1 MRSTSKKYCRITV
14 IMYLVISLAIP
25 PVVVNA
31 RQGAVYAANKAPDAL
46 RTKITRTWMDES
58 IDKVLMDLADDAG
71 IDIVKSPKV
80 TGKVTAKVTDVPLEE
95 ALGNILA
102 AHDYTYV
109 ATDNMI
115 RVVPVSE
122 IALAKEELISKVYRI
137 TYADANEVAA
147 SLRNFVSEKGKV
159 AVNRGTN
166 HIVVTDT
173 ENKIKAVDKFIAELD
188 RQTQQVLVEVKI
200 YEITTREGFNLEAA
214 LRAGRVI
221 PLEAQGV
228 VNPTTTTTTVT
239 PGYTTTTV
247 ADSATV
253 APGYTT
259 TTKADSATVAPGY
272 TTTTKA
278 DSMTAT
284 GGYTKS
290 TVAERDE
297 IARNWTESMSHDAI
311 GTTNDYDELTQYQES
326 VNPLAPERTD
336 TTTET
341 MPDTTSSQTDTTT
354 VTRPDITSSQTDT
367 TTVTRPDITSSQT
380 DTTTV
385 TRPEVKTTETTTVEQ
400 GSTGYYTRKRGK
412 PFVGGS
418 FDRTRGGTLS
428 FSLLNDAVD
437 FEFALSMLK
446 KQVEAKLLANPRI
459 LVLDNETAD
468 FGIIREIPYRE
479 LRQVAREDPITYTE
493 FKDVGVQLKVTP
505 HIARDGV
512 IKLHVMPEFG
522 VLVSQNAISVLRGQ
536 DNTGRDM
543 YQTVLGVPTVDT
555 RRADTVAL
563 IKDGQTIAIGGLRK
577 RQTSKDISKVPLFG
591 DIPLIGNLFRSSS
604 ESVEISELVVLI
616 TPRIIGDTQVV
627 APELSE
633 DGENGVPK
641 AFREAQKP
649 KELPRATG
657 QSARV
662 DLKATESTQA
672 DSLLAERS
680 PKVMMQ
686 LAYAH
691 LKMGRYDLAKDVLT
705 SVIEHRADTSTTH
718 QYLGYCHLNLGD
730 LDKAT
735 DSYARA
741 IELND
746 ADWEA
751 HRGLG
756 VVYML
761 KARRI
766 SDVDLA
772 AKGIEHW
779 RRSLEI
785 KPDQKNA
792 ETLAKI
798 IETYSQ

>member
-1 MRSTSKKYCRITV
+1 V
-14 IMYLVISLAIP
+14 
-25 PVVVNA
+25 
-31 RQGAVYAANKAPDAL
+31 PDDWDGQSG
-46 RTKITRTWMDES
+46 TKITRTWMDES
-58 IDKVLMDLADDAG
+58 IDKVLMDLADDAR

-80 TGKVTAKVTDVPLEE
+80 TGKVTAKVTGVPLEE
-95 ALGNILA
+95 ALANILA

-122 IALAKEELISKVYRI
+122 IALAKEELVSKVYRI

-173 ENKIKAVDKFIAELD
+173 EQKIKAVDKFITELD

-200 YEITTREGFNLEAA
+200 YEITTREGFDLEGA

-239 PGYTTTTV
+239 PGYTTATTV
-247 ADSATV
+247 ARDELPHNTSDTTV
-253 APGYTT
+253 TPEYTT
-259 TTKADSATVAPGY
+259 TTTAARDELAHNTSETTIRSGTDPFSESITRTDPGADRTDRTTVTMPEI
-272 TTTTKA
+272 TTTNTHA
-278 DSMTAT
+278 DPGAD
-284 GGYTKS
+284 
-290 TVAERDE
+290 R
-297 IARNWTESMSHDAI
+297 
-311 GTTNDYDELTQYQES
+311 
-326 VNPLAPERTD
+326 
-336 TTTET
+336 
-341 MPDTTSSQTDTTT
+341 TDTTT
-354 VTRPDITSSQTDT
+354 VTMPDITS
-367 TTVTRPDITSSQT
+367 
-380 DTTTV
+380 
-385 TRPEVKTTETTTVEQ
+385 TETTVQ
-400 GSTGYYTRKRGK
+400 QSPTGYYTRKRGK

-418 FDRTRGGTLS
+418 FDRARGGTLS

-468 FGIIREIPYRE
+468 FGIIREVPYRE
-479 LRQVAREDPITYTE
+479 LLQVSREAPMTYTE

-512 IKLHVMPEFG
+512 IKLHVIPEFG

-536 DNTGRDM
+536 DNAGRDM

-577 RQTSKDISKVPLFG
+577 RQTSKDISKVPVIG

-616 TPRIIGDTQVV
+616 TPRIIGDPQVV

-633 DGENGVPK
+633 DGENGIPK

-649 KELPRATG
+649 KELPQATG
-657 QSARV
+657 ESARV
-662 DLKATESTQA
+662 DTKATESTEA
-672 DSLLAERS
+672 GSLLAERG
-680 PKVMMQ
+680 PNVMMQ

-691 LKMGRYDLAKDVLT
+691 LKMQRYDLAKDVLT
-705 SVIEHRADTSTTH
+705 SVIERKGDDSTTH
-718 QYLGYCHLNLGD
+718 QYLGYCYLKLGD
-730 LDKAT
+730 LDKAI
-735 DSYARA
+735 DSYGRA
-741 IELND
+741 VELND

-756 VVYML
+756 VAYML
-761 KARRI
+761 KAR
-766 SDVDLA
+766 STGDEGLA
-772 AKGIEHW
+772 AKAIEQW
-779 RRSLEI
+779 RKSLDI

-792 ETLAKI
+792 QTLVKM

>member
-14 IMYLVISLAIP
+14 LMYLVISLVVP
-25 PVVVNA
+25 PAVVNA
-31 RQGAVYAANKAPDAL
+31 QKGAVYAVNKAPEAL

-58 IDKVLMDLADDAG
+58 IDKVLMDLADDAR

-122 IALAKEELISKVYRI
+122 IAIAKEELISKVYRI
-137 TYADANEVAA
+137 TYADANEVVA

-173 ENKIKAVDKFIAELD
+173 EQKIKAVDKFITELD

-200 YEITTREGFNLEAA
+200 YEITTREGFDLEGAMRAA
-214 LRAGRVI
+214 RVI

-239 PGYTTTTV
+239 PGYTTTTL
-247 ADSATV
+247 ADSAKET
-253 APGYTT
+253 PGYTT
-259 TTKADSATVAPGY
+259 KTV
-272 TTTTKA
+272 
-278 DSMTAT
+278 D
-284 GGYTKS
+284 
-290 TVAERDE
+290 VRD
-297 IARNWTESMSHDAI
+297 
-311 GTTNDYDELTQYQES
+311 GDELGYEDTTSGVTHTYVDIKQPG
-326 VNPLAPERTD
+326 VDRTD
-336 TTTET
+336 T
-341 MPDTTSSQTDTTT
+341 ST
-354 VTRPDITSSQTDT
+354 VTMPDITSSQTDT
-367 TTVTRPDITSSQT
+367 STVTMPEITS
-380 DTTTV
+380 
-385 TRPEVKTTETTTVEQ
+385 TETTVQ
-400 GSTGYYTRKRGK
+400 QSPTGYYTRKRGK

-418 FDRTRGGTLS
+418 FDRARGGTLS

-437 FEFALSMLK
+437 FEFALNMLK

-468 FGIIREIPYRE
+468 FGIIREVPYRE

-493 FKDVGVQLKVTP
+493 FKNVGVQLKVTP

-512 IKLHVMPEFG
+512 IKLHVIPEFG
-522 VLVSQNAISVLRGQ
+522 VMVSQNAIAVLRGQ

-577 RQTSKDISKVPLFG
+577 RQTSKDISKVPLLG
-591 DIPLIGNLFRSSS
+591 DIPLLGNLFKSSS
-604 ESVEISELVVLI
+604 ESTEISELVVLI

-633 DGENGVPK
+633 DGQNGIPK
-641 AFREAQKP
+641 AFREVQKP
-649 KELPRATG
+649 KELPRDAG
-657 QSARV
+657 ESARV
-662 DLKATESTQA
+662 DLKAAEPTEA

-691 LKMGRYDLAKDVLT
+691 LKMQRYDLAKDVLT
-705 SVIEHRADTSTTH
+705 SLIEHHADNGTTH
-718 QYLGYCHLNLGD
+718 QYLGFCYLKLGD
-730 LDKAT
+730 LDKAI

-761 KARRI
+761 KARGI
-766 SDVDLA
+766 NDADLA
-772 AKGIEHW
+772 AKAIEHW
-779 RRSLEI
+779 QRSLEV

-792 ETLAKI
+792 QTLVKM

>member
-1 MRSTSKKYCRITV
+1 MEEVVVMRSTTKKYCRITV
-14 IMYLVISLAIP
+14 LMYLVISLTIP

-31 RQGAVYAANKAPDAL
+31 QQGAVYAANKAPEAL
-46 RTKITRTWMDES
+46 RTKITRTWTDES
-58 IDKVLMDLADDAG
+58 IDKVLMDLADDAR

-102 AHDYTYV
+102 AQDYTYV

-115 RVVPVSE
+115 RVMPLSE
-122 IALAKEELISKVYRI
+122 VALAKEELISKVYRI
-137 TYADANEVAA
+137 TYADANEVVA

-173 ENKIKAVDKFIAELD
+173 EQKIKAVDKFITEMD

-200 YEITTREGFNLEAA
+200 YEITTREGFDLEGA

-239 PGYTTTTV
+239 PGYATTTV
-247 ADSATV
+247 A
-253 APGYTT
+253 
-259 TTKADSATVAPGY
+259 K
-272 TTTTKA
+272 
-278 DSMTAT
+278 
-284 GGYTKS
+284 
-290 TVAERDE
+290 RDE
-297 IARNWTESMSHDAI
+297 IAQKWGEYVYHDAF
-311 GTTNDYDELTQYQES
+311 TATNDYEETTEYEQS
-326 VNPLAPERTD
+326 VNPLGPERTD
-336 TTTET
+336 TTTV
-341 MPDTTSSQTDTTT
+341 T
-354 VTRPDITSSQTDT
+354 VDPIT
-367 TTVTRPDITSSQT
+367 
-380 DTTTV
+380 
-385 TRPEVKTTETTTVEQ
+385 TTETTVQ
-400 GSTGYYTRKRGK
+400 QSPTGYYTRKRGK

-418 FDRTRGGTLS
+418 FDRTGGGTLS

-437 FEFALSMLK
+437 FEFALNMLK

-479 LRQVAREDPITYTE
+479 LLQVSREAPMTYTE

-512 IKLHVMPEFG
+512 IKLHVIPEFG
-522 VLVSQNAISVLRGQ
+522 VVVSQNAIAVLRGQ
-536 DNTGRDM
+536 DDAGRDM

-577 RQTSKDISKVPLFG
+577 RQTSKDISKVPLLG
-591 DIPLIGNLFRSSS
+591 DIPLLGNLFKSSS
-604 ESVEISELVVLI
+604 ESTEISELVVLI
-616 TPRIIGDTQVV
+616 TPRIIGDTQAV

-633 DGENGVPK
+633 DGQNGIPK

-649 KELPRATG
+649 KELPRDTG
-657 QSARV
+657 ESARV
-662 DLKATESTQA
+662 DTKATESTQA

-691 LKMGRYDLAKDVLT
+691 LKMQRYDLAKDVLT
-705 SVIEHRADTSTTH
+705 SVIERHADNSTTH
-718 QYLGYCHLNLGD
+718 QYLGFCYLKLGD
-730 LDKAT
+730 LDKSI

-741 IELND
+741 VELND

-761 KARRI
+761 KARGI
-766 SDVDLA
+766 GDANLA
-772 AKGIEHW
+772 DKAIGHW

-792 ETLAKI
+792 QTLAKMV
-798 IETYSQ
+798 ETYSQ

>member
-14 IMYLVISLAIP
+14 LMYLVISLVVP
-25 PVVVNA
+25 PAVVNA
-31 RQGAVYAANKAPDAL
+31 QKGAVYAVNKAPEAL

-58 IDKVLMDLADDAG
+58 IDKVLMDLADDAR

-122 IALAKEELISKVYRI
+122 IAIAKEELISKVYRI
-137 TYADANEVAA
+137 TYADANEVVA

-173 ENKIKAVDKFIAELD
+173 EQKIKAVDKFITELD

-200 YEITTREGFNLEAA
+200 YEITTREGFDLEGAMRAA
-214 LRAGRVI
+214 RVI

-239 PGYTTTTV
+239 PGYTTTTL
-247 ADSATV
+247 ADSAKET
-253 APGYTT
+253 PGYTT
-259 TTKADSATVAPGY
+259 KTV
-272 TTTTKA
+272 
-278 DSMTAT
+278 D
-284 GGYTKS
+284 
-290 TVAERDE
+290 VRD
-297 IARNWTESMSHDAI
+297 
-311 GTTNDYDELTQYQES
+311 GDELGYEDTTSGVTHTYVDIKQPG
-326 VNPLAPERTD
+326 VDRTD
-336 TTTET
+336 T
-341 MPDTTSSQTDTTT
+341 ST
-354 VTRPDITSSQTDT
+354 VTMPDITSSQTDT
-367 TTVTRPDITSSQT
+367 TTVTMPEITS
-380 DTTTV
+380 
-385 TRPEVKTTETTTVEQ
+385 TETTVQ
-400 GSTGYYTRKRGK
+400 QSPTGYYTRKRGK

-418 FDRTRGGTLS
+418 FDRARGGTLS

-437 FEFALSMLK
+437 FEFALNMLK

-468 FGIIREIPYRE
+468 FGIIREVPYRE

-493 FKDVGVQLKVTP
+493 FKNVGVQLKVTP

-512 IKLHVMPEFG
+512 IKLHVIPEFG
-522 VLVSQNAISVLRGQ
+522 VMVSQNAIAVLRGQ

-577 RQTSKDISKVPLFG
+577 RQTSKDISKVPLLG
-591 DIPLIGNLFRSSS
+591 DIPLLGNLFKSSS
-604 ESVEISELVVLI
+604 ESTEISELVVLI

-633 DGENGVPK
+633 DGQNGIPK
-641 AFREAQKP
+641 AFREVQKP
-649 KELPRATG
+649 KELPRDAG
-657 QSARV
+657 ESARV
-662 DLKATESTQA
+662 DLKAAEPTEA

-691 LKMGRYDLAKDVLT
+691 LKMQRYDLAKDVLT
-705 SVIEHRADTSTTH
+705 SLIEHQADNSTTH
-718 QYLGYCHLNLGD
+718 QYLGFCYLKLGD
-730 LDKAT
+730 LDKAI

-761 KARRI
+761 KARGI
-766 SDVDLA
+766 NDADLA
-772 AKGIEHW
+772 AKAIEHW
-779 RRSLEI
+779 QRSLEV

-792 ETLAKI
+792 QTLVKM

>member
-1 MRSTSKKYCRITV
+1 MEEVVAMRSTSKKYCRITV
-14 IMYLVISLAIP
+14 LMYLVISLCVP

-31 RQGAVYAANKAPDAL
+31 QQGAVYAANKAQEAL

-58 IDKVLMDLADDAG
+58 IDKVLMDLADDAR

-95 ALGNILA
+95 ALANILA

-122 IALAKEELISKVYRI
+122 IALAKEELVSKVYRI

-173 ENKIKAVDKFIAELD
+173 EQKIKAVDKFITELD
-188 RQTQQVLVEVKI
+188 RQTQQVLVDVKI
-200 YEITTREGFNLEAA
+200 YEITTREGFDLEGAMRAA
-214 LRAGRVI
+214 RVI

-239 PGYTTTTV
+239 PGYTTTT
-247 ADSATV
+247 AMARDELPHNTSDTTV
-253 APGYTT
+253 TPEYTT
-259 TTKADSATVAPGY
+259 TTTVARDELAHNTSESTIRSGTDPFTESITRTDPGADRTDRTTVTMPEI
-272 TTTTKA
+272 TTTNTHA
-278 DSMTAT
+278 DPGAD
-284 GGYTKS
+284 
-290 TVAERDE
+290 R
-297 IARNWTESMSHDAI
+297 
-311 GTTNDYDELTQYQES
+311 
-326 VNPLAPERTD
+326 
-336 TTTET
+336 
-341 MPDTTSSQTDTTT
+341 TDTTT
-354 VTRPDITSSQTDT
+354 VTMPDITS
-367 TTVTRPDITSSQT
+367 
-380 DTTTV
+380 
-385 TRPEVKTTETTTVEQ
+385 TETTVQ
-400 GSTGYYTRKRGK
+400 QSPTGYYTRKRGK

-418 FDRTRGGTLS
+418 FDRARGGTLS

-468 FGIIREIPYRE
+468 FGIIREVPYRE
-479 LRQVAREDPITYTE
+479 LLQVSREAPMTYTE

-512 IKLHVMPEFG
+512 IKLHVIPEFG

-536 DNTGRDM
+536 DNAGRDM

-577 RQTSKDISKVPLFG
+577 RQTSKDISKVPVIG

-616 TPRIIGDTQVV
+616 TPRIIGDPQVV

-633 DGENGVPK
+633 DGENGIPK

-649 KELPRATG
+649 KELPQATG
-657 QSARV
+657 ESARV
-662 DLKATESTQA
+662 DTKATESTEA
-672 DSLLAERS
+672 GSLLAERG
-680 PKVMMQ
+680 PNVMMQ

-691 LKMGRYDLAKDVLT
+691 LKMQRYDLAKDVLT
-705 SVIEHRADTSTTH
+705 SVIERKGDDSTTH
-718 QYLGYCHLNLGD
+718 QYLGYCYLKLGD
-730 LDKAT
+730 LDKAI
-735 DSYARA
+735 DSYGRA
-741 IELND
+741 VELND

-756 VVYML
+756 VAYML
-761 KARRI
+761 KAR
-766 SDVDLA
+766 STGDEGLA
-772 AKGIEHW
+772 AKAIEQW
-779 RRSLEI
+779 RKSLDI

-792 ETLAKI
+792 QTLVKM

>member
-1 MRSTSKKYCRITV
+1 MRSTSKKYCRVTV
-14 IMYLVISLAIP
+14 LMYLVISLTIP
-25 PVVVNA
+25 PAVVNA
-31 RQGAVYAANKAPDAL
+31 QKGVVYAANKAPEAL

-58 IDKVLMDLADDAG
+58 IDKVLMDLADDAR

-122 IALAKEELISKVYRI
+122 IAIAKEELISKVYRI
-137 TYADANEVAA
+137 TYADANEVVA

-173 ENKIKAVDKFIAELD
+173 EQKIKAVDKFITELD

-200 YEITTREGFNLEAA
+200 YEITTREGFDLEGAMRAA
-214 LRAGRVI
+214 RVI

-239 PGYTTTTV
+239 PGYTTTTL
-247 ADSATV
+247 ADSAKET
-253 APGYTT
+253 PGYTT
-259 TTKADSATVAPGY
+259 KTV
-272 TTTTKA
+272 
-278 DSMTAT
+278 D
-284 GGYTKS
+284 
-290 TVAERDE
+290 VRD
-297 IARNWTESMSHDAI
+297 
-311 GTTNDYDELTQYQES
+311 GDELGYEDTTSGVTHTYVDIKQPG
-326 VNPLAPERTD
+326 VDRTD
-336 TTTET
+336 T
-341 MPDTTSSQTDTTT
+341 ST
-354 VTRPDITSSQTDT
+354 VTMPDITSSQTDT
-367 TTVTRPDITSSQT
+367 TTVTMPEITS
-380 DTTTV
+380 
-385 TRPEVKTTETTTVEQ
+385 TETTVQ
-400 GSTGYYTRKRGK
+400 QSPTGYYTRKRGK

-418 FDRTRGGTLS
+418 FDRARGGTLS

-437 FEFALSMLK
+437 FEFALNMLK

-468 FGIIREIPYRE
+468 FGIIREVPYRE

-493 FKDVGVQLKVTP
+493 FKNVGVQLKVTP

-512 IKLHVMPEFG
+512 IKLHVIPEFG
-522 VLVSQNAISVLRGQ
+522 VMVSQNAIAVLRGQ

-577 RQTSKDISKVPLFG
+577 RQTSKDISKVPLLG
-591 DIPLIGNLFRSSS
+591 DIPLLGNLFKSSS
-604 ESVEISELVVLI
+604 ESTEISELVVLI

-627 APELSE
+627 APEMSE
-633 DGENGVPK
+633 DGENGIPK

-649 KELPRATG
+649 KELPRDTG
-657 QSARV
+657 ESARV
-662 DLKATESTQA
+662 DLKAAEPTEA

-691 LKMGRYDLAKDVLT
+691 LKMQRYDLAKDVLT
-705 SVIEHRADTSTTH
+705 SLIEHHADNGTTH
-718 QYLGYCHLNLGD
+718 QYLGFCYLKLGD
-730 LDKAT
+730 LDKAI

-741 IELND
+741 VELND

-761 KARRI
+761 KARGI
-766 SDVDLA
+766 NDADLA
-772 AKGIEHW
+772 AKAIEHW
-779 RRSLEI
+779 QRSLEV

-792 ETLAKI
+792 QTLVKM

>member
-14 IMYLVISLAIP
+14 LMYLVISLVVP
-25 PVVVNA
+25 PAVVNA
-31 RQGAVYAANKAPDAL
+31 QKGAVYAVNKAPEAL

-58 IDKVLMDLADDAG
+58 IDKVLMDLADDAR

-122 IALAKEELISKVYRI
+122 IAIAKEELISKVYRI
-137 TYADANEVAA
+137 TYADANEVVA

-173 ENKIKAVDKFIAELD
+173 EQKIKAVDKFITELD

-200 YEITTREGFNLEAA
+200 YEITTREGFDLEGAMRAA
-214 LRAGRVI
+214 RVI

-239 PGYTTTTV
+239 PGYTTTTL
-247 ADSATV
+247 ADSAKET
-253 APGYTT
+253 PGYTT
-259 TTKADSATVAPGY
+259 KTV
-272 TTTTKA
+272 
-278 DSMTAT
+278 D
-284 GGYTKS
+284 
-290 TVAERDE
+290 VRD
-297 IARNWTESMSHDAI
+297 
-311 GTTNDYDELTQYQES
+311 GDELGYEDTTSGVTHTYVDIKQPG
-326 VNPLAPERTD
+326 VDRTD
-336 TTTET
+336 T
-341 MPDTTSSQTDTTT
+341 ST
-354 VTRPDITSSQTDT
+354 VTMPDITSSQTDT
-367 TTVTRPDITSSQT
+367 TTVTMPEITS
-380 DTTTV
+380 
-385 TRPEVKTTETTTVEQ
+385 TETTVQ
-400 GSTGYYTRKRGK
+400 QSPTGYYTRKRGK

-418 FDRTRGGTLS
+418 FDRARGGTLS

-437 FEFALSMLK
+437 FEFALNMLK

-468 FGIIREIPYRE
+468 FGIIREVPYRE

-493 FKDVGVQLKVTP
+493 FKNVGVQLKVTP

-512 IKLHVMPEFG
+512 IKLHVIPEFG
-522 VLVSQNAISVLRGQ
+522 VMVSQNAIAVLRGQ

-577 RQTSKDISKVPLFG
+577 RQTSKDISKVPLLG
-591 DIPLIGNLFRSSS
+591 DIPLLGNLFKSSS
-604 ESVEISELVVLI
+604 ESTEISELVVLI

-633 DGENGVPK
+633 DGQNGIPK
-641 AFREAQKP
+641 AFREVQKP
-649 KELPRATG
+649 KELPRDAG
-657 QSARV
+657 ESARV
-662 DLKATESTQA
+662 YLKAAEPTEA

-691 LKMGRYDLAKDVLT
+691 LKMQRYDLAKDVLT
-705 SVIEHRADTSTTH
+705 SLIEHHADNGTTH
-718 QYLGYCHLNLGD
+718 QYLGFCYLKLGD
-730 LDKAT
+730 LDKAIE
-735 DSYARA
+735 SYTRA
-741 IELND
+741 VELND

-761 KARRI
+761 KARGI
-766 SDVDLA
+766 NDADLA
-772 AKGIEHW
+772 AKAIEHW
-779 RRSLEI
+779 QRSLEV

-792 ETLAKI
+792 QTLVKM

>member
-14 IMYLVISLAIP
+14 LMYLVISLVVP
-25 PVVVNA
+25 PAVVNA
-31 RQGAVYAANKAPDAL
+31 QKGAVYAVNKAPEAL

-58 IDKVLMDLADDAG
+58 IDKVLMDLADDAR

-122 IALAKEELISKVYRI
+122 IAIAKEELISKVYRI
-137 TYADANEVAA
+137 TYADANEVVA

-173 ENKIKAVDKFIAELD
+173 EQKIKAVDKFITELD

-200 YEITTREGFNLEAA
+200 YEITTREGFDLEGAMRAA
-214 LRAGRVI
+214 RVI

-239 PGYTTTTV
+239 PGYTTTTL
-247 ADSATV
+247 ADSAKET
-253 APGYTT
+253 PGYTT
-259 TTKADSATVAPGY
+259 KTV
-272 TTTTKA
+272 
-278 DSMTAT
+278 D
-284 GGYTKS
+284 
-290 TVAERDE
+290 VRD
-297 IARNWTESMSHDAI
+297 
-311 GTTNDYDELTQYQES
+311 GDELGYEDTTSGVTHTYVDIKQPG
-326 VNPLAPERTD
+326 VDRTD
-336 TTTET
+336 T
-341 MPDTTSSQTDTTT
+341 ST
-354 VTRPDITSSQTDT
+354 VTMPDITSSQTDT
-367 TTVTRPDITSSQT
+367 TTVTMPEITS
-380 DTTTV
+380 
-385 TRPEVKTTETTTVEQ
+385 TETTVQ
-400 GSTGYYTRKRGK
+400 QSPTGYYTRKRGK

-418 FDRTRGGTLS
+418 FDRARGGTLS

-437 FEFALSMLK
+437 FEFALNMLK

-468 FGIIREIPYRE
+468 FGIIREVPYRE

-493 FKDVGVQLKVTP
+493 FKNVGVQLKVTP

-512 IKLHVMPEFG
+512 IKLHVIPEFG
-522 VLVSQNAISVLRGQ
+522 VMVSQNAIAVLRGQ

-577 RQTSKDISKVPLFG
+577 RQTSKDISKVPLLG
-591 DIPLIGNLFRSSS
+591 DIPLLGNLFKSSS
-604 ESVEISELVVLI
+604 ESTEISELVVLI

-633 DGENGVPK
+633 DGQNGIPK
-641 AFREAQKP
+641 AFREVQKP
-649 KELPRATG
+649 KELPRDAG
-657 QSARV
+657 ESARV
-662 DLKATESTQA
+662 DLKAAEPTEA

-691 LKMGRYDLAKDVLT
+691 LKMQRYDLAKDVLT
-705 SVIEHRADTSTTH
+705 SLIEHHADNGTTH
-718 QYLGYCHLNLGD
+718 QYLGFCYLKLGD
-730 LDKAT
+730 LDKAI

-761 KARRI
+761 KARGI
-766 SDVDLA
+766 NDADLA
-772 AKGIEHW
+772 AKAIEHW
-779 RRSLEI
+779 QRSLEV

-792 ETLAKI
+792 QTLVKM

>member
-14 IMYLVISLAIP
+14 LMYLVISLTIP
-25 PVVVNA
+25 PAVVNA
-31 RQGAVYAANKAPDAL
+31 QQGAVYAVNKAPEAL

-58 IDKVLMDLADDAG
+58 IDKVLMDLADDAR

-102 AHDYTYV
+102 AQDCTYV

-115 RVVPVSE
+115 RVMPLSE
-122 IALAKEELISKVYRI
+122 VALAKEELISKVYRI
-137 TYADANEVAA
+137 TYADANEVVA

-173 ENKIKAVDKFIAELD
+173 EQKIKAVDKFITELD

-200 YEITTREGFNLEAA
+200 YEITTREGFDLEGAMRAA
-214 LRAGRVI
+214 RVI

-239 PGYTTTTV
+239 PGYTTTTL
-247 ADSATV
+247 ADSTKV
-253 APGYTT
+253 SPGYTT
-259 TTKADSATVAPGY
+259 ETV
-272 TTTTKA
+272 
-278 DSMTAT
+278 D
-284 GGYTKS
+284 
-290 TVAERDE
+290 VRD
-297 IARNWTESMSHDAI
+297 
-311 GTTNDYDELTQYQES
+311 GDELGYEDTTSGVTHTYVDIKQPG
-326 VNPLAPERTD
+326 VDRTD
-336 TTTET
+336 T
-341 MPDTTSSQTDTTT
+341 ST
-354 VTRPDITSSQTDT
+354 VTIPDITSSQTDT
-367 TTVTRPDITSSQT
+367 TTVTMPEITS
-380 DTTTV
+380 
-385 TRPEVKTTETTTVEQ
+385 TETTVQ
-400 GSTGYYTRKRGK
+400 QSPTGYYTRKRGK

-437 FEFALSMLK
+437 FEFALNMLK

-468 FGIIREIPYRE
+468 FGIIREVPYRE
-479 LRQVAREDPITYTE
+479 LLQVSREAPMTYTE

-512 IKLHVMPEFG
+512 IKLHVIPEFG
-522 VLVSQNAISVLRGQ
+522 VLVSQNAVPVLRGQ
-536 DNTGRDM
+536 DNAGRDM

-577 RQTSKDISKVPLFG
+577 RQTSKDISKVPLLG
-591 DIPLIGNLFRSSS
+591 DIPLLGNLFKSSS
-604 ESVEISELVVLI
+604 ESTEISELVVLI

-633 DGENGVPK
+633 DGENGIPK

-649 KELPRATG
+649 KELPQATG
-657 QSARV
+657 ESARV
-662 DLKATESTQA
+662 DLKATESTRA

-691 LKMGRYDLAKDVLT
+691 LKMQRYDLAKDVLT
-705 SVIEHRADTSTTH
+705 SLIEHQADNSTTH
-718 QYLGYCHLNLGD
+718 QYLGFCYLKLGD
-730 LDKAT
+730 LDKAI
-735 DSYARA
+735 DSYAKA

-761 KARRI
+761 KARGI
-766 SDVDLA
+766 NDADLA
-772 AKGIEHW
+772 AKAIEHW
-779 RRSLEI
+779 QRSLEV

-792 ETLAKI
+792 QTLVKM

>member
-1 MRSTSKKYCRITV
+1 MVMRSTSKKYCRITV
-14 IMYLVISLAIP
+14 LMYLVISLSIP

-31 RQGAVYAANKAPDAL
+31 QEGAAYAANKAPEAL

-58 IDKVLMDLADDAG
+58 IDKVLMDLAEDAR

-80 TGKVTAKVTDVPLEE
+80 TGNVTAKVTDVPLDE

-102 AHDYTYV
+102 AHDCTYV

-115 RVVPVSE
+115 RVMPLSEVS
-122 IALAKEELISKVYRI
+122 LAKEELISKVYRI
-137 TYADANEVAA
+137 TYADANEVVA
-147 SLRNFVSEKGKV
+147 SLRSFVSDKGKV

-173 ENKIKAVDKFIAELD
+173 EQKIKAVDKFITELD

-200 YEITTREGFNLEAA
+200 YEITTREGFDLEGA

-228 VNPTTTTTTVT
+228 VNPTTTTTTMTPKHEIVT
-239 PGYTTTTV
+239 V
-247 ADSATV
+247 D
-253 APGYTT
+253 
-259 TTKADSATVAPGY
+259 DR
-272 TTTTKA
+272 
-278 DSMTAT
+278 T
-284 GGYTKS
+284 GDPINGAEWSTQEKS
-290 TVAERDE
+290 TLN
-297 IARNWTESMSHDAI
+297 NWGQVIS
-311 GTTNDYDELTQYQES
+311 QE
-326 VNPLAPERTD
+326 VTD
-336 TTTET
+336 S
-341 MPDTTSSQTDTTT
+341 TSWVDRTDTTT
-354 VTRPDITSSQTDT
+354 VTMPEITS
-367 TTVTRPDITSSQT
+367 
-380 DTTTV
+380 
-385 TRPEVKTTETTTVEQ
+385 TETKVEQ
-400 GSTGYYTRKRGK
+400 SPTGYYTRKRGK

-418 FDRTRGGTLS
+418 FDRTGGGALS

-437 FEFALSMLK
+437 FEFALNMLK

-479 LRQVAREDPITYTE
+479 LLQVSREAPMTYTE

-512 IKLHVMPEFG
+512 IKLHVIPEFG
-522 VLVSQNAISVLRGQ
+522 VVVSQNAIAVLRGQ
-536 DNTGRDM
+536 DDAGRDM

-577 RQTSKDISKVPLFG
+577 RQTSKDISKVPLLG
-591 DIPLIGNLFRSSS
+591 DIPLLGNLFKSSS

-633 DGENGVPK
+633 DGENGIPK

-649 KELPRATG
+649 KETAQAIDKPA
-657 QSARV
+657 QV
-662 DLKATESTQA
+662 DSKVIESPEA
-672 DSLLAERS
+672 DSQLAERS

-691 LKMGRYDLAKDVLT
+691 LKMQRYDLAKDVLT
-705 SVIEHRADTSTTH
+705 SVIEHQADNSTTH
-718 QYLGYCHLNLGD
+718 QYLGYCYLKLGE
-730 LDKAT
+730 LDKAIG
-735 DSYARA
+735 SYGRA
-741 IELND
+741 VELND
-746 ADWEA
+746 ADWES

-761 KARRI
+761 KARGNG
-766 SDVDLA
+766 DANLA
-772 AKGIEHW
+772 AKAIEHW
-779 RRSLEI
+779 QRSLEI

-792 ETLAKI
+792 QTLAKM

>member
-14 IMYLVISLAIP
+14 LMYLVISLVVP
-25 PVVVNA
+25 PAVVNA
-31 RQGAVYAANKAPDAL
+31 QKGAVYAVNKAPEAL

-58 IDKVLMDLADDAG
+58 IDKVLMDLADDAR

-122 IALAKEELISKVYRI
+122 IAIAKEELISKVYRI
-137 TYADANEVAA
+137 TYADANEVVA

-173 ENKIKAVDKFIAELD
+173 EQKIKAVDKFITELD

-200 YEITTREGFNLEAA
+200 YEITTREGFDLEGAMRAA
-214 LRAGRVI
+214 RVI

-239 PGYTTTTV
+239 PGYTTTTL
-247 ADSATV
+247 ADSAKET
-253 APGYTT
+253 PGYTT
-259 TTKADSATVAPGY
+259 KTV
-272 TTTTKA
+272 
-278 DSMTAT
+278 D
-284 GGYTKS
+284 
-290 TVAERDE
+290 VRD
-297 IARNWTESMSHDAI
+297 
-311 GTTNDYDELTQYQES
+311 GDELGYEDTTSGVTHTYVDIKQPG
-326 VNPLAPERTD
+326 VDRTD
-336 TTTET
+336 T
-341 MPDTTSSQTDTTT
+341 ST
-354 VTRPDITSSQTDT
+354 VTMPDITSSQTDT
-367 TTVTRPDITSSQT
+367 STVTMPEITS
-380 DTTTV
+380 
-385 TRPEVKTTETTTVEQ
+385 TETTVQ
-400 GSTGYYTRKRGK
+400 QSPTGYYTRKRGK

-418 FDRTRGGTLS
+418 FDRARGGTLS

-437 FEFALSMLK
+437 FEFALNMLK

-468 FGIIREIPYRE
+468 FGIIREVPYRE

-493 FKDVGVQLKVTP
+493 FKNVGVQLKVTP

-512 IKLHVMPEFG
+512 IKLHVIPEFG
-522 VLVSQNAISVLRGQ
+522 VMVSQNAIAVLRGQ

-577 RQTSKDISKVPLFG
+577 RQTSKDISKVPLLG
-591 DIPLIGNLFRSSS
+591 DIPLLGNLFKSSS
-604 ESVEISELVVLI
+604 ESTEISELVVLI

-633 DGENGVPK
+633 DGQNGIPK
-641 AFREAQKP
+641 AFREVQKP
-649 KELPRATG
+649 KELPRDAG
-657 QSARV
+657 ESARV
-662 DLKATESTQA
+662 DLKAAEPTEA

-691 LKMGRYDLAKDVLT
+691 LKMQRYDLAKDVLT
-705 SVIEHRADTSTTH
+705 SLIEHQADNSTTH
-718 QYLGYCHLNLGD
+718 QYLGFCYLKLGD
-730 LDKAT
+730 LDKAI

-761 KARRI
+761 KARGI
-766 SDVDLA
+766 NDADLA
-772 AKGIEHW
+772 AKAIEHW
-779 RRSLEI
+779 QRSLEV

-792 ETLAKI
+792 QTLVKM

>member
-14 IMYLVISLAIP
+14 LMYLVISLVVP
-25 PVVVNA
+25 PAVVNA
-31 RQGAVYAANKAPDAL
+31 QKGAVYAVNKAPEAL

-58 IDKVLMDLADDAG
+58 IDKVLMDLADDAR

-122 IALAKEELISKVYRI
+122 IAIAKEELISKVYRI
-137 TYADANEVAA
+137 TYADANEVVA

-173 ENKIKAVDKFIAELD
+173 EQKIKAVDKFITELD

-200 YEITTREGFNLEAA
+200 YEITTREGFDLEGAMRAA
-214 LRAGRVI
+214 RVI

-239 PGYTTTTV
+239 PGYTTTTL
-247 ADSATV
+247 ADSAKET
-253 APGYTT
+253 PGYTT
-259 TTKADSATVAPGY
+259 KTV
-272 TTTTKA
+272 
-278 DSMTAT
+278 D
-284 GGYTKS
+284 
-290 TVAERDE
+290 VRD
-297 IARNWTESMSHDAI
+297 
-311 GTTNDYDELTQYQES
+311 GDELGYEDTTSGVTHTYVDIKQPG
-326 VNPLAPERTD
+326 VDRTD
-336 TTTET
+336 T
-341 MPDTTSSQTDTTT
+341 ST
-354 VTRPDITSSQTDT
+354 VTMPDITSSQTDT
-367 TTVTRPDITSSQT
+367 TTVTMPEITS
-380 DTTTV
+380 
-385 TRPEVKTTETTTVEQ
+385 TETTVQ
-400 GSTGYYTRKRGK
+400 QSPTGYYTRKRGK

-418 FDRTRGGTLS
+418 FDRARGGTLS

-437 FEFALSMLK
+437 FEFALNMLK

-468 FGIIREIPYRE
+468 FGIIREVPYRE

-493 FKDVGVQLKVTP
+493 FKNVGVQLKVTP

-512 IKLHVMPEFG
+512 IKLHVIPEFG
-522 VLVSQNAISVLRGQ
+522 VMVSQNAIAVLRGQ

-577 RQTSKDISKVPLFG
+577 RQTSKDISKVPLLG
-591 DIPLIGNLFRSSS
+591 DIPLLGNLFKSSS
-604 ESVEISELVVLI
+604 ESTEISELVVLI

-633 DGENGVPK
+633 DGQNGIPK
-641 AFREAQKP
+641 AFREVQKP
-649 KELPRATG
+649 KELPRDAG
-657 QSARV
+657 ESARV
-662 DLKATESTQA
+662 DLKAAEPTEA

-691 LKMGRYDLAKDVLT
+691 LKMQRYDLAKDVLT
-705 SVIEHRADTSTTH
+705 SLIEHHADNGTTH
-718 QYLGYCHLNLGD
+718 QYLGFCYLKLGD
-730 LDKAT
+730 LDKAIE
-735 DSYARA
+735 SYTRA
-741 IELND
+741 VELND

-761 KARRI
+761 KARGI
-766 SDVDLA
+766 NDADLA
-772 AKGIEHW
+772 AKAIEHW
-779 RRSLEI
+779 QRSLEV

-792 ETLAKI
+792 QTLVKM